1 MGLFGIFRKKKKE
14 DSAEMTEDEKQ
25 EAKAKEEI
33 AENGADSQTEKDRID
48 ESVAAQEHADGDED
62 SQTAKDRVDESEGA
76 KKADEERAEDDGEK
90 APAWAAAMIS
100 TLEKI
105 AAFFEK
111 QEQAAQDPDA
121 GAAAKMTEAFGN
133 GNGVFQGEEQKEA
146 EKAMTPAEV
155 AKIVNK
161 IM

>member
-1 MGLFGIFRKKKKE
+1 MFSFFKKNKKE
-14 DSAEMTEDEKQ
+14 DSEPMTKDEEQ
-25 EAKAKEEI
+25 IAKAKEDI
-33 AENGADSQTEKDRID
+33 SENGADSQTEKDRID

-62 SQTAKDRVDESEGA
+62 SQTAKDRVDESEGT

-90 APAWAAAMIS
+90 VPAWAAAMIS

-105 AAFFEK
+105 TAFFEK

-133 GNGVFQGEEQKEA
+133 GNGVFQGEEQKES
-146 EKAMTPAEV
+146 EKTMTPAEV